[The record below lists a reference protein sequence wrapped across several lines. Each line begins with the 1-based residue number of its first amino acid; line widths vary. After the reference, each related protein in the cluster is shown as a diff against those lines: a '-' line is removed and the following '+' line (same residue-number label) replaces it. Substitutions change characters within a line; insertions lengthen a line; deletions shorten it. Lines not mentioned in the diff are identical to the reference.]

1 MDYKKIGDFLKDL
14 RTKENL
20 TQEELGNKI
29 NISRQAISRWE
40 RGISIPD
47 YITLLDLS
55 KLYNVTVK
63 EILYGKYIRK
73 NTLIEYLSNERN
85 KIIKSIVILIFSIII
100 LIPIIYTFNYYKTT
114 YIYELDGNYNN
125 EVIIS
130 SGKIILT
137 NQNYIEIFPII
148 KFSDKN
154 INPRIDIIKENIC
167 YLSSNK
173 EKCVRID
180 NTRYLEGVE
189 SFDKPSN
196 GYYINKKDLTD
207 MEKTLYLELTLSNEK
222 EYKVPLQ
229 VRKVFS
235 K

>member
-29 NISRQAISRWE
+29 NITRQAISRWE

-196 GYYINKKDLTD
+196 GYYINKKDLPD

>member
-29 NISRQAISRWE
+29 NITRQAISRWE

>member
-29 NISRQAISRWE
+29 NITRQAISRWE

-114 YIYELDGNYNN
+114 YIYELEGNYNN